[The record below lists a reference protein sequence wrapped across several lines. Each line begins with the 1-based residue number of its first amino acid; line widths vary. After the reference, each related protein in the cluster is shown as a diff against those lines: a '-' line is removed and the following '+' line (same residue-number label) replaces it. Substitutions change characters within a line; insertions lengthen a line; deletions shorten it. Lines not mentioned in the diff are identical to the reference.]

1 MAKAT
6 YSPTKEELE
15 GKSVVL
21 LYSGGLD
28 TSVMLKWIQ
37 EEYSCE
43 LISLTCDVGQP
54 DKDFKKV
61 EQKARKLN
69 VKKHY
74 TIDLKNKFVNEYVFP
89 AIKANALY
97 EGSYPLHSALSRPL
111 LAEEAIRIA
120 EKEKAIAISHGCTGK
135 GNDQVRINIT
145 AYTLNPAIKIIQPI
159 VEWGMLRDKEEEY
172 AKKHGIPIPAKSK
185 YSIDE
190 NIWGR
195 SIECSEL
202 EFPDQEPPN
211 DAFEWTKNLTDAPD
225 KPEYITITF
234 ERGIPTA
241 INGEHL
247 NGTALIDKVNH
258 LAGLHGIGRIDHLED
273 RIVGMKSRE
282 IYEAPASKVLLLA
295 HKDLEKAICTSQEFN
310 FKQLVDQQW
319 AYLCYAGLWM
329 NPLLEDLNVLIDKI
343 NERVN
348 GTVNLKFFKGSAFIV
363 GRKSE
368 WALYDYKLA
377 TYEGISTFNEKASY
391 GFCELWGLQTKL
403 AHAIKK
409 EQESKLN

>member
-1 MAKAT
+1 MSRAT
-6 YSPTKEELE
+6 YTPSRDELK
-15 GKSVVL
+15 GKKVVL

-37 EEYSCE
+37 EEYSCD
-43 LISLTCDVGQP
+43 LVSVTCDVGQP
-54 DKDFKKV
+54 NKNFGHI
-61 EQKARKLN
+61 EQKAHNLN

-74 TIDLKNKFVNEYVFP
+74 TLDVKEEFVNEYVFP
-89 AIKANALY
+89 ALKANALY

-111 LAEEAIRIA
+111 LAKQAIQIA
-120 EKEKAIAISHGCTGK
+120 EKEKAVAISHGCTGK

-159 VEWGMLRDKEEEY
+159 VEWGMLRDQEEEY
-172 AKKHGIPIPAKSK
+172 AKTHNIPIPAKSK

-190 NIWGR
+190 NLWGR
-195 SIECSEL
+195 SIECSDL
-202 EFPDQEPPN
+202 EYPDQEPPA
-211 DAFEWTKNLTDAPD
+211 DAFEWTKNPVEAPND
-225 KPEYITITF
+225 PEYVDLAF
-234 ERGIPTA
+234 EKGIPTSLNDESMDGVRLIET
-241 INGEHL
+241 INK
-247 NGTALIDKVNH
+247 I
-258 LAGLHGIGRIDHLED
+258 AGKHGIGRIDHLED

-282 IYEAPASKVLLLA
+282 IYESPGAVVLITA
-295 HKDLEKAICTSQEFN
+295 HKDLEKAICTSQEFA

-329 NPLLEDLNVLIDKI
+329 NPLREDLNAFIDKI
-343 NERVN
+343 NKRVT
-348 GTVNLKFFKGSAFIV
+348 GTVRLKLYKGNALVV

-391 GFCELWGLQTKL
+391 GFIELWGLQTKL

-409 EQESKLN
+409 RKESENP